1 MGKQTMPGSASF
13 HLSFDNP
20 EPFKFI
26 VFPSPEDLGLQAEIN
41 KDGESVTLT
50 IKGIIS
56 IYLDAE
62 GDYVQAVW
70 PYPGDPQIVR
80 GVSLEGMQVKGR
92 FLEDGTVWYNPLWL
106 GRNWSLTSLTCQCR
120 HDLVTWWLK
129 LDFDS
134 CRCQFETMS
143 THTNSPDHTPIQPL
157 HNPSLAAQ
165 VVVSQALIDNGEI
178 ASLAKKGWVLLGTRV
193 ATMLMVVQATL
204 HLTLLQT
211 TF

>member
-1 MGKQTMPGSASF
+1 
-13 HLSFDNP
+13 
-20 EPFKFI
+20 
-26 VFPSPEDLGLQAEIN
+26 
-41 KDGESVTLT
+41 
-50 IKGIIS
+50 
-56 IYLDAE
+56 
-62 GDYVQAVW
+62 
-70 PYPGDPQIVR
+70 
-80 GVSLEGMQVKGR
+80 
-92 FLEDGTVWYNPLWL
+92 
-106 GRNWSLTSLTCQCR
+106 
-120 HDLVTWWLK
+120 
-129 LDFDS
+129 
-134 CRCQFETMS
+134 MS